1 MLNYSS
7 PLASSITAVDSEIL
21 PTIRHPKKKKKD
33 ESCHRHNKSP
43 FLIFRSNQDNEVIYI
58 LGLFWEK
65 KKW

>member
-21 PTIRHPKKKKKD
+21 PTILHPKKKKD
-33 ESCHRHNKSP
+33 ESCHRHSKSP

-65 KKW
+65 KKG

>member
-7 PLASSITAVDSEIL
+7 QLASSITAVDSEIL
-21 PTIRHPKKKKKD
+21 PTILHPKKKD
-33 ESCHRHNKSP
+33 ESCHRHSKLP